1 MAEHYKNLEK
11 SIIED
16 DRINMKRNISRI
28 QEFQEMNPNVKLS
41 PPEALVGLIN
51 EAFGKDQVSILM
63 KRLQSRES
71 KLNTENDD
79 DNDNEE
85 DDDATDRDDDNQQ
98 SSDSEYSDE
107 GVNWTDDTLDDFSS
121 IQRGG
126 SVNNRRDFTY
136 NRSPVSPSSTFEAPI
151 RSSTSSLFSR
161 VSSPRIYST
170 YPFESINASPA
181 WNVHSQ
187 RPYQSIDFRSSNSQR
202 PFESSYSHETRN
214 SRLILEQIDQE
225 RQRQREF
232 DILRQPERAGHM
244 HFAHPQKEVTIP
256 FDACRF
262 CLGLTFSKYCPYC
275 RIGLPMKVI
284 KKGAPSSVID
294 EIYSEVT
301 VSVSAVPDKTSK
313 AESTDVSVVE

>member
-16 DRINMKRNISRI
+16 DRIKMERNISRI
-28 QEFQEMNPNVKLS
+28 QEFQELNPNVRLS

-98 SSDSEYSDE
+98 SSDSEDSDE

-136 NRSPVSPSSTFEAPI
+136 NRSPVSPSWEAPI

-161 VSSPRIYST
+161 VSSPRIHST

-187 RPYQSIDFRSSNSQR
+187 RPFESIDFRNSNFQR
-202 PFESSYSHETRN
+202 PFESYSHKTRN

-244 HFAHPQKEVTIP
+244 HFAHPEKEARITI
-256 FDACRF
+256 DACSF
-262 CLGLTFSKYCPYC
+262 CLGLSRFSKYCPYC
-275 RIGLPMKVI
+275 RIGLPMRVI
-284 KKGAPSSVID
+284 KKGTISSAID
-294 EIYSEVT
+294 LT
-301 VSVSAVPDKTSK
+301 L
-313 AESTDVSVVE
+313 